1 MRSKEIRSK
10 DRIRSGTPAAADMGI
25 SAAYSPLPARAA
37 LIFRRTNKFRV
48 AREFELHDA
57 LHTLER
63 GAPLWN
69 YLSQLQR
76 SSQCRS
82 FSFLYFGWCARS
94 IRGRVVRHRPHGP
107 LATLRLQGGK
117 RGGLQSDGKD
127 CSDWGLLMDA
137 QVTVREFRELTQR
150 LRF

>member
-1 MRSKEIRSK
+1 MRC
-10 DRIRSGTPAAADMGI
+10 T
-25 SAAYSPLPARAA
+25 LWNAA
-37 LIFRRTNKFRV
+37 LLYGITSRNFRGVPNAGHSRSC
-48 AREFELHDA
+48 
-57 LHTLER
+57 TL
-63 GAPLWN
+63 GW
-69 YLSQLQR
+69 
-76 SSQCRS
+76 
-82 FSFLYFGWCARS
+82 WCARS